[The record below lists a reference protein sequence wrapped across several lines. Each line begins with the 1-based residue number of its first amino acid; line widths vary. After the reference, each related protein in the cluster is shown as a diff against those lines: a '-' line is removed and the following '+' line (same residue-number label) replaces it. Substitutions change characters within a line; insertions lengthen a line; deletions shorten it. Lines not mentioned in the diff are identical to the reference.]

1 MKNRNDYIKIIGIFL
16 LIAIVAAFSLLI
28 DRLPVIGD
36 PDSAPNTHVSDYYI
50 EEGPEVTHSP
60 NLVTGVLA
68 DFRGFDTLL
77 ETTVMFLA
85 GVAVTMILSNKL
97 KKKWDST
104 IYRNDDNF
112 NGLDVKV
119 VMPLVIPIILVY
131 AIYVL
136 FHGEVS
142 LGGGFQAGAL
152 LAMAFI
158 IYTMFADF
166 KKNSIR
172 MTQHLTVCIAAVG
185 VLIYGITGM
194 LPLFFGGN
202 FLEYDKLPF
211 NEAHVSSLHGLGIF
225 MIETGVTIGVMATI
239 ITILSAVLERNSLNE
254 RD

>member
-1 MKNRNDYIKIIGIFL
+1 MKNKSNLLKITGIIL
-16 LIAIVAAFSLLI
+16 LIAIVAAFSMII
-28 DRLPVIGD
+28 DKLPVIGD
-36 PDSAPNTHVSDYYI
+36 PNSAPNTHVSDYYI
-50 EEGPEVTHSP
+50 EEGPELTHSP

-85 GVAVTMILSNKL
+85 GVAVAMVLSNKL

-104 IYRNDDNF
+104 IYRKDDSF
-112 NGLDVKV
+112 NGLDIKV
-119 VMPLVIPIILVY
+119 IMPAVIPIIAIY

-152 LAMAFI
+152 LAMVFI

-166 KKNSIR
+166 EKSDIR
-172 MTQHLTVCIAAVG
+172 ITQHFTVCIGAIG
-185 VLIYGITGM
+185 VMIYAFTGF
-194 LPLFFGGN
+194 LPMFFGGN
-202 FLEYDKLPF
+202 FLEYSKLPF
-211 NEAHVSSLHGLGIF
+211 HAEHISDLHGTGIF

-239 ITILSAVLERNSLNE
+239 ITILSAVLERNSLNG
-254 RD
+254 RN